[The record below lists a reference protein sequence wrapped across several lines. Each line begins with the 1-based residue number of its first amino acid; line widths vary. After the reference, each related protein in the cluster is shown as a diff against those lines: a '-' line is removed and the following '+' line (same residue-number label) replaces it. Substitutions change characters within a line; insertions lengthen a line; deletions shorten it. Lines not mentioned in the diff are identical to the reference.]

1 MIDDDSV
8 PCPRLRSFPFAFARH
23 ITDRT
28 FRPRCGMSSC
38 GDCMNRRDFLLMMGA
53 IAAGSGASHS
63 QQSGGMAS
71 RGVRPQPRGKPS
83 GLPFHARFTDVGAH
97 AGLRAPIIYGPEDR
111 MDFILESMGC
121 GLAFIDFDNDGW
133 LDIFLLSGTRR
144 EGPVAGASNR
154 LYKNNRDGSF
164 TDVTAKAGLMRQGWA
179 FGVTVGDYNNDGFD
193 DLFITGWPQNML
205 YRNNGDGT
213 FTDVTT
219 TAGLSHAGNRWGTGC
234 TWVDYDRD
242 GHLDLFVSN
251 YLVFD
256 FDKIPPAGK
265 NSDCD
270 YKGVPVNCGPRGLTP
285 ERPILYHN
293 NGNGTF
299 TDVTQPSGVGNV
311 KPVYGLTAVAADLD
325 GDGWQEIYVACD
337 STPSL
342 VFRNR
347 GNGTF
352 EEIGLESGLAVNEDG
367 REQAGMGIAIGDL
380 DTDGTLD
387 ILKTH
392 FAEDTSALYK
402 NTGHLEFED
411 VTLRSGLGVE
421 PRYVSWGD
429 GIVDLNNDGLPD
441 IFWVTGS
448 TFPEVERKH
457 PEFRHKTPRVLF
469 RNLGGGKFEELLDG
483 GGPAIAEVHASRG
496 IAFGDFD
503 NDGDLDILIMN
514 INEPPSLLRND
525 LGGDG
530 HWLKV
535 KLIGTRSN
543 KSAIGATVTVM
554 YGGRRQSQ
562 AVMASSGYLS
572 AGDRRLHFGLGSAA
586 TADIEIMWP
595 TGARES
601 LKGVGADRLITLKEG
616 AGVVGQERF
625 ER

>member
-1 MIDDDSV
+1 
-8 PCPRLRSFPFAFARH
+8 
-23 ITDRT
+23 
-28 FRPRCGMSSC
+28 
-38 GDCMNRRDFLLMMGA
+38 MNRRDFLVMF
-53 IAAGSGASHS
+53 AAAAAKVGVSTS
-63 QQSGGMAS
+63 QEPGGMAS
-71 RGVRPQPRGKPS
+71 RGVRPQPRGKSS
-83 GLPFHARFTDVGAH
+83 GLPFHATFTDAAMH
-97 AGLRAPIIYGPEDR
+97 AGLRAPVIYGPQDR

-121 GLAFIDFDNDGW
+121 GVAFFDFDNDGW

-144 EGPVAGASNR
+144 EGPVTGASNR
-154 LYKNNRDGSF
+154 LYKNNRDGTF
-164 TDVTAKAGLMRQGWA
+164 TDVTAQSGLKRQGWS

-193 DLFITGWPQNML
+193 DLFITGWPQNTL
-205 YRNNGDGT
+205 HRNNGDGT
-213 FTDVTT
+213 FTDVTEA
-219 TAGLSHAGNRWGTGC
+219 AGLLHPGQRWGTGC

-242 GHLDLFVSN
+242 GRLDLFVSN

-265 NSDCD
+265 NANCN

-285 ERPILYHN
+285 ERPMLYHN

-299 TDVTQPSGVGNV
+299 TDVTAHSGIGNV

-367 REQAGMGIAIGDL
+367 REQAGMGVAIGDF
-380 DTDGTLD
+380 DTNGTLD

-402 NTGHLEFED
+402 NSGNLEFED
-411 VTLRSGLGVE
+411 VTLRSGLAVE
-421 PRYVSWGD
+421 TRYVSWGN
-429 GIVDLNNDGLPD
+429 GIADLNNDGLPD

-457 PEFRHKTPRVLF
+457 PEFPHKTPRVLF

-483 GGPAIAEVHASRG
+483 AGAAIAEAHASRG

-503 NDGDLDILIMN
+503 NDGDVDILIMN

-525 LGGDG
+525 VSGDG
-530 HWLKV
+530 RWLKV

-543 KSAIGATVTVM
+543 RSAIGATVTAV

-586 TADIEIMWP
+586 IVDIEIMWP
-595 TGARES
+595 TGVRDS
-601 LKGVGADRLITLKEG
+601 VKGIHSNLMITVKEG
-616 AGVVGQERF
+616 FGVIKQEQF